1 MLRLK
6 ENTVCEEREVMARIN
21 SKKRKRVYLS
31 IVFIIACFV
40 AVACYFLH
48 QEYIAGICLVA
59 GLLFVGIIALLP
71 VKEKTAT
78 IEEMAAVVA
87 DNLEAMEELRIE
99 REKKEARKREELIKQ
114 RREEEER
121 LNREKQEKLKSLVEE
136 MNSLWQSEKKNVP
149 GLDKYQK
156 IVKRWPRY
164 VELYAMDPK
173 ITQLQLCELGII
185 QYLLKEDATIK
196 TQAQL
201 EKLQSVHNLT
211 KEKIYQ
217 AMDQLL
223 IKRIMIIAMEGSLDY
238 YRINLNWDIDRDID
252 RLESRMKEKKEEQ
265 FARLKLIN
273 EKRQKDMELKRQTG
287 LQDVVVEKVNQEELV
302 KSHLEFNKQLRDEIA
317 CCLKKISRPVTI
329 FEIPALSKK
338 LSEVNQLTLEGL
350 LKSMVEEGDVIKIE
364 DGLLVTY
371 VYKVK

>member
-156 IVKRWPRY
+156 IVKRWPHY

-317 CCLKKISRPVTI
+317 GCLKKISRPVTI
-329 FEIPALSKK
+329 FEIPALSRK

-364 DGLLVTY
+364 EGLLVTY